1 MLQPMTLWPL
11 SSWRLAGKHIDT
23 LAHRLVAFGVDRLSL
38 TGSLATSIEPW
49 LEDTT
54 RHRLV
59 VPVGDA
65 VDGALRL
72 ARAAAE
78 SASDHN

>member
-1 MLQPMTLWPL
+1 MILRRL
-11 SSWRLAGKHIDT
+11 SSCDFAGKHIDA
-23 LAHRLVAFGVDRLSL
+23 LAHRLVAFGIDHLSL
-38 TGSLATSIEPW
+38 TGSLATAIEPW

-59 VPVGDA
+59 VPIGDA

-78 SASDHN
+78 SASDHTCAA